1 MQVLLEVMELWDA
14 VEAVCRERAKDRR
27 ALVAILCAV
36 SSEMK
41 AGIAV
46 KKSAKEAWVA
56 VRSMRMGDARVRE
69 ANAKRLLKVFE
80 IIKFK
85 DGEKVDDFAM
95 RLSSLVSEMRELG
108 EEVEEVRVVPP
119 KFNQVATSI
128 EMLCDLK
135 TMPLEELVGWLHVA
149 ESRFCMEEMTDELGR
164 LLFTKEQCQVRRRS
178 KDRAHGGDRCR
189 IMETL
194 THSRGWEIDI

>member
-1 MQVLLEVMELWDA
+1 MRVSLKVMELWDA
-14 VEAVCRERAKDRR
+14 VEAVCRERAKDWR
-27 ALVAILCAV
+27 ALAAILRAM
-36 SSEMK
+36 SPEMK

-69 ANAKRLLKVFE
+69 ANAERLLKVFE
-80 IIKFK
+80 NIKFK

-149 ESRFCMEEMTDELGR
+149 ESRFCMETTDELGR

-178 KDRAHGGDRCR
+178 KDRVHGADRCR